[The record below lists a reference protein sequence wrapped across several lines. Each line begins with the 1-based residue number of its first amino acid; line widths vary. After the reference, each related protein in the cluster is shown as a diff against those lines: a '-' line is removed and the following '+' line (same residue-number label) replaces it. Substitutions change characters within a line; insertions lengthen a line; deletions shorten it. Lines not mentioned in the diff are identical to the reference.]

1 VKSFPTTATD
11 TPVPRFPELA
21 YTQTEPDKV
30 PLLTV
35 VTAAA
40 NPNVERVPN
49 PN

>member
-1 VKSFPTTATD
+1 MKSFPTTATD

-21 YTQTEPDKV
+21 YTQTNPDIV

-35 VTAAA
+35 VKPEA
-40 NPNVERVPN
+40 NPNAERVPN